1 VVYAGAGRR
10 TNPAEKAPSLM
21 LGFLFFKERLRC
33 DPPIWDE
40 KKAIWVKNEVW
51 RIKKDETGRKIA
63 NLPTFRVRP
72 GVPAGNGSG
81 KRGRG
86 GRSDINMIYASL
98 H

>member
-1 VVYAGAGRR
+1 
-10 TNPAEKAPSLM
+10 M